1 MLSVSSDSLKIGVL
15 ALQGDFHEHLEA
27 LSTIGA
33 LGFEV
38 RTLEQLESVDG
49 LIIPGGESTA
59 IVRLL
64 LMYELFEPLRM
75 RITHGLPVWGTC
87 AGAILLAERAQGLD
101 RSSLSAMTMTVE
113 RNAFGRQLDS
123 FEADLE
129 VVGLEG
135 GPFRG
140 VFIRAPSIVEVGS
153 DVEVLARLED
163 GSVAACVE
171 GQLLATTFHPELT
184 SDRRLHRLFLKM
196 VGAASVRD
204 ESLRLRNGLRELSA

>member
-1 MLSVSSDSLKIGVL
+1 VLLVSSDYSKIGVL

-27 LSTIGA
+27 LSAIGA

-38 RTLEQLESVDG
+38 RTLEQLEAVDG

-75 RITHGLPVWGTC
+75 RIAHGLPVWGTC

-101 RSSLSAMTMTVE
+101 RSSLSAMTMTVK

-129 VVGLEG
+129 VAGLEG

-184 SDRRLHRLFLKM
+184 NDRRLHRLFLKM
-196 VGAASVRD
+196 VGDASVRD
-204 ESLRLRNGLRELSA
+204 EALRLSNGLRELSA